1 MKTTLLND
9 SFNLNYFDGLVEDF
23 IEDNSDSVGGKEM
36 TIAIL
41 PPIEPKKYLNPI
53 RPYRTITT
61 TGLSEFVSITN
72 FLEELE
78 LLCINK
84 NSDSVDG
91 FDCVFIIPEEEFY
104 DLYPEND
111 PDYEQKI
118 EAVRAMFRK

>member
-1 MKTTLLND
+1 MKTALLND
-9 SFNLNYFDGLVEDF
+9 SFNLNYFDGLLEDF
-23 IEDNSDSVGGKEM
+23 IEDNSNSLGGKEM

-61 TGLSEFVSITN
+61 TGLNEFVSITN

-78 LLCINK
+78 LFCINK
-84 NSDSVDG
+84 NADSIEG

-104 DLYPEND
+104 ELYPEND
-111 PDYEQKI
+111 PNYEQKI
-118 EAVRAMFRK
+118 EALRAMFKK